1 MSYVAGGKEDKEG
14 LETGFG
20 AAKTHK
26 IRITLTSTKLK
37 PLEKVCTDLVNRAKD
52 KDLRVKGPVRL
63 PTKILSHTTRKTVSE
78 TSSYELCY
86 SSNLNCMQP
95 CGEGSKTWDRYT
107 LKIHKRLIDLTSP
120 AEVVKQIVG
129 IYASFS
135 LKIADP
141 RARRPR
147 CRLSQV

>member
-63 PTKILSHTTRKTVSE
+63 PTKILSHTTRKTVS
-78 TSSYELCY
+78 TLLLDSSARC
-86 SSNLNCMQP
+86 LN
-95 CGEGSKTWDRYT
+95 R
-107 LKIHKRLIDLTSP
+107 RFSP
-120 AEVVKQIVG
+120 VVKVQRHGTDTPSRSTSV
-129 IYASFS
+129 S
-135 LKIADP
+135 LT
-141 RARRPR
+141 
-147 CRLSQV
+147 

>member
-63 PTKILSHTTRKTVSE
+63 PTKILSHTTRKTVSTLLLDSSALRLNRRSSPAVKVQRHGTDTPSRS
-78 TSSYELCY
+78 TSVS
-86 SSNLNCMQP
+86 
-95 CGEGSKTWDRYT
+95 
-107 LKIHKRLIDLTSP
+107 LTSLP
-120 AEVVKQIVG
+120 QLRSSSRLWVSTQV
-129 IYASFS
+129 S
-135 LKIADP
+135 L
-141 RARRPR
+141 
-147 CRLSQV
+147 